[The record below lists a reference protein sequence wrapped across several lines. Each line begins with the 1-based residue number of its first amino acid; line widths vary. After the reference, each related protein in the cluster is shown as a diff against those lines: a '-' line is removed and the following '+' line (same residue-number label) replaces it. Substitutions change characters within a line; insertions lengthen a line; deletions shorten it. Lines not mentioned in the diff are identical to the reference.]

1 MEDWFVRDPVERI
14 AALEAA
20 LKIRG
25 RSEEEEE
32 GETEDEEMTS
42 NKLLCNGAAVNGD
55 VKSRDSPVDLESDTL
70 GGETEYG
77 EVLEGEEELLS
88 AATDRGEGGGGGGA
102 MESEMEEDEPDAVE
116 VNKVDQRAGVLIF
129 YRRARTR
136 VAL

>member
-1 MEDWFVRDPVERI
+1 MAVPTNAHLEDWFVRDPVERI

-25 RSEEEEE
+25 RSEEEEEE

-88 AATDRGEGGGGGGA
+88 AATDRGGGGGA
-102 MESEMEEDEPDAVE
+102 MESEMEEDEQGDVE
-116 VNKVDQRAGVLIF
+116 VNRVDQRAGLLI
-129 YRRARTR
+129 
-136 VAL
+136 LLS

>member
-25 RSEEEEE
+25 RSEEEEEE

-88 AATDRGEGGGGGGA
+88 AATDRGGGGGA
-102 MESEMEEDEPDAVE
+102 MESEMEEDEQGDVE
-116 VNKVDQRAGVLIF
+116 V
-129 YRRARTR
+129 
-136 VAL
+136 